1 MKKQL
6 SKKILNL
13 IFRKVKSYLLVFVV
27 FLFLIIL
34 AIFFILKKTNETKVQ
49 VEKLKQLSVVN
60 VETIDSEAMAILSS
74 SANELASFLPDEFNL
89 YQVIALIEQ
98 IAVKTRFN
106 IQSYALSYVEV
117 KPDTLQQQ
125 SLALTGSGTYDQ
137 FMAFLK
143 EYKFVTGKALTIDS
157 VNLSGSK
164 RILSDL
170 KVNIYAY
177 KPNITVDNQAIV
189 ALDKTDKLITEKIK
203 KYYTVLK
210 TSPDNTDYSSKENPF
225 E

>member
-203 KYYTVLK
+203 KYYT
-210 TSPDNTDYSSKENPF
+210 DF
-225 E
+225 RWRRQ

>member
-1 MKKQL
+1 MRKQP
-6 SKKILNL
+6 SKKILKL
-13 IFRKVKSYLLVFVV
+13 IFRKVKTYLLVFVV

-34 AIFFILKKTNETKVQ
+34 AIFFILKKTNETKLQ

-60 VETIDSEAMAILSS
+60 VETIDSEAMAVLSD

-143 EYKFVTGKALTIDS
+143 EYKFVTGKALTIDT

-164 RILSDL
+164 RILSNL

-189 ALDKTDKLITEKIK
+189 ALDKTDKLITEKIN

-210 TSPDNTDYSSKENPF
+210 TSPDNIDYSSKKNPF